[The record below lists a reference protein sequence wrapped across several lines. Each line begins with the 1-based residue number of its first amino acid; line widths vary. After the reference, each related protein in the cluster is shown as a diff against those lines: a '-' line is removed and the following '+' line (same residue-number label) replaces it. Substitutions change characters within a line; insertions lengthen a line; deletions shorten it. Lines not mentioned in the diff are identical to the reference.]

1 MQTQRSNYG
10 GKQNSIS
17 IRQSWKR
24 PRPPRLGMQT
34 ARELRDARKGDKGQ
48 RSQRQTNHHS
58 QTNGPQKVPEIRRW
72 KWIPRCFYYSFISR
86 QKKETERRK
95 QQTSICDYWL
105 RCWKYNELELDMR
118 AEVFFFFLFF
128 SSRRPDCHSRA
139 SVSPGVP
146 VSERAHLLYL
156 CQEDVWKNRFH
167 LLHIL
172 NNHTPQNSF
181 VLVWLCLRGDTQAG
195 APFVAQNWC
204 R

>member
-24 PRPPRLGMQT
+24 PRPSRLGMQT

-118 AEVFFFFLFF
+118 AEVFFFFFF
-128 SSRRPDCHSRA
+128 FPPAALTVTAEHPSH
-139 SVSPGVP
+139 P
-146 VSERAHLLYL
+146 VSLSLKGHICCICVKKMCERI
-156 CQEDVWKNRFH
+156 DSISSTF
-167 LLHIL
+167 
-172 NNHTPQNSF
+172 
-181 VLVWLCLRGDTQAG
+181 
-195 APFVAQNWC
+195 
-204 R
+204 